1 MDSKIPEY
9 PPLPNKKRLSIPLD
23 ARSTIFILLIIIA
36 AMLFTWK
43 PWNKPPQITD
53 RTVQVTGQSTVQA
66 DPDEFVF
73 SPSYDFKNADKQVAL
88 NALSSKNSEIVAQ
101 LKKLGVNDNQ
111 IKTNADGYAR
121 GIYFPSS
128 DSGQSTYTLS
138 INITVKSKDL
148 AQKVQDYLVTT
159 SPSGAITPFSSFSKT
174 KQNQLQ
180 LQARDAAEI
189 DARDKAVKSAK
200 NLGFKLGAVKSI
212 SDTNGFGVIE
222 PLLEKGANSTDIA
235 QPSAGS
241 GISVQPGQNDINYQ
255 ISVTYFIK

>member
-1 MDSKIPEY
+1 MISAY
-9 PPLPNKKRLSIPLD
+9 
-23 ARSTIFILLIIIA
+23 AILCLKYG
-36 AMLFTWK
+36 LK
-43 PWNKPPQITD
+43 N
-53 RTVQVTGQSTVQA
+53 TGISSVAEQKTAKHSVGCSQCHFY
-66 DPDEFVF
+66 FV
-73 SPSYDFKNADKQVAL
+73 
-88 NALSSKNSEIVAQ
+88 
-101 LKKLGVNDNQ
+101 VNDNQ

-138 INITVKSKDL
+138 INITVNSKDL
-148 AQKVQDYLVTT
+148 AQKVQDYLITT

-200 NLGFKLGAVKSI
+200 NLGFKLGAVKTI

-241 GISVQPGQNDINYQ
+241 GISVRPGQNDINYQ